1 MSDVFAIVT
10 WAIIAVSA
18 ATILVSLIHNFHR
31 NRKESVIKF
40 HG

>member
-18 ATILVSLIHNFHR
+18 ATILVRLFHNYDRHR
-31 NRKESVIKF
+31 QGNVIKF